1 MASKY
6 QPDTQSSDLSWL
18 CSEGPYLEFIK
29 SLKSRNP
36 SIYKPDPKNH
46 RIGSRVG
53 TSRSVALNVCPDHT
67 VTSEHFKNVS
77 ELKNHFAQRVKD
89 DGKGEPNKMQRVYIL
104 EGLDPQFIEAYGS
117 YFFMNPMFFARQGRN
132 TIWDMRDIQEGFS
145 DSPPLPS
152 LENPDKCF
160 RLKYRE
166 MRKFGPEYDHWRTI
180 CATSG
185 SHVSGIGFEYK
196 LDSLAAVER
205 KCSFW
210 FRDAADNQ
218 GGWDA
223 VILCEPPVHKVY
235 RARSLFPQ
243 EIKNELFQGGY
254 MDFLDLDVLIRD
266 GLNGALDGPPRTCM
280 FDDLCFYFEHH
291 SPLLFEMEGATP
303 PLIASAF
310 LKKIVASHYMK
321 LIDYF
326 EIIVQRLKRAEGL
339 LSRQTDKQD
348 YNSWPEQREQWSSLQ
363 LTHRFL
369 SEYSSDIQYI
379 IQTLRISTSPPYPTH
394 YLSSTLDFPFIHNS
408 LSNLYSRVTT
418 IISSTQGLSSIVANR
433 EALHEAR
440 LSVREAKNSKTLT
453 FIGLVFIPLAYTS
466 ALFSM
471 SGEYRPGGE
480 EFWVYWVTSVPIMVL
495 VFAVTWAMQ
504 FEWDERGG
512 GRWWGRARMTGNKG
526 GKGSGDRNKLQWGEK
541 K

>member
-46 RIGSRVG
+46 RIGTRLG
-53 TSRSVALNVCPDHT
+53 TSRSVVLNVRPDHT
-67 VTSEHFKNVS
+67 VISEYFKNVS
-77 ELKNHFAQRVKD
+77 ELKDHFAQRVKD
-89 DGKGEPNKMQRVYIL
+89 DENGKPNTRQRVYIL

-117 YFFMNPMFFARQGRN
+117 YFFMNPTFFVRQGRN
-132 TIWDMRDIQEGFS
+132 TVWDMRDVQEEFS
-145 DSPPLPS
+145 DSPILPS
-152 LENPDKCF
+152 LENPDKYF

-166 MRKFGPEYDHWRTI
+166 MRKFGPDYDHWRTV

-210 FRDAADNQ
+210 FRDATNNQ

-223 VILCEPPVHKVY
+223 VILSEPPVHKVY

-243 EIKNELFQGGY
+243 EIKSELFQGGY
-254 MDFLDLDVLIRD
+254 VDFIDFDVLIRG
-266 GLNGALDGPPRTCM
+266 GLNAALHGPPRTCM

-291 SPLLFEMEGATP
+291 STILFEMEGATP

-310 LKKIVASHYMK
+310 LKKIVASHYIK
-321 LIDYF
+321 VIDYF

-339 LSRQTDKQD
+339 LSRKTDKKD

-369 SEYSSDIQYI
+369 SEYTSDIQSI
-379 IQTLRISTSPPYPTH
+379 IQNLRIPSSPLFPIH
-394 YLSSTLDFPFIHNS
+394 YLSSNLDFPFIHTS
-408 LSNLYSRVTT
+408 LSNLYTRVST
-418 IISSTQGLSSIVANR
+418 IISSTQGLSSIVASG

-471 SGEYRPGGE
+471 SGEYRPGGSA
-480 EFWVYWVTSVPIMVL
+480 FWVYWVTSLPIMGAI
-495 VFAVTWAMQ
+495 FGVTWVMR
-504 FEWDERGG
+504 FEWGERGG
-512 GRWWGRARMTGNKG
+512 WSWWGRARMN
-526 GKGSGDRNKLQWGEK
+526 GDRGS
-541 K
+541 